1 MCLQRK
7 RKRKTK
13 KKVVGTTSDFIR
25 VFFGKWMPG
34 GVGAIGNTN
43 KIIAVANLNI
53 FRMAREQ
60 RNLLF
65 IITINVEVYT
75 KLTNSLVLL

>member
-1 MCLQRK
+1 
-7 RKRKTK
+7 
-13 KKVVGTTSDFIR
+13 
-25 VFFGKWMPG
+25 MPG

>member
-1 MCLQRK
+1 
-7 RKRKTK
+7 
-13 KKVVGTTSDFIR
+13 
-25 VFFGKWMPG
+25 
-34 GVGAIGNTN
+34 VGAIGNTN